1 MNFKKAMF
9 AIIIAALMFLTA
21 CNTTVNKTDEK
32 STEPETKTEET
43 TETKE
48 ETKEEKTEEKT
59 DESADASEEEAWKKE
74 PAYGKKV
81 KIGYNGGLCT
91 GAPGIA
97 QALGMFKDEGVDVE
111 LVKMD
116 GTVGT
121 VDAVGTGQVDMVTNH
136 ISAMVVPA
144 TNGINM
150 VFKKGVQTGCKS
162 LYVLK
167 DGPINSTKDLVGKS
181 VGLPN
186 GIGNSDHNIAIRFM
200 NHDGI
205 DPKEITWKPVESS
218 ASILALQNG
227 EIDSVILSD
236 QFAEKFMNDGT
247 LKVIRSLTWDDDF
260 KKEPCCIY
268 AFNKDFNEKNPITA
282 KKMTAALFKV
292 SDYIAHNVKEAT
304 QVLFDNNWAS
314 GDFDQAVRMMESYD
328 WQCSNDMT
336 ETTLKNILDDYKKF
350 NIVTNEKSSD
360 ELLNELWKPEDLKHD
375 NEK

>member
-1 MNFKKAMF
+1 MKR
-9 AIIIAALMFLTA
+9 LTA
-21 CNTTVNKTDEK
+21 VLAVVLASLMLFSACKTTVNEEK
-32 STEPETKTEET
+32 KDSTT
-43 TETKE
+43 TETQ
-48 ETKEEKTEEKT
+48 TEENKDT
-59 DESADASEEEAWKKE
+59 TEENKDTTEANSEISEEEAWKKE
-74 PAYGKKV
+74 PAYGKPV

-97 QALGMFKDEGVDVE
+97 DALGMFKKQGLDVE

-121 VDAVGTGQVDMVTNH
+121 VDAVGTGKVDMVTNH

-167 DGPINSTKDLVGKS
+167 DGPIKSTKDLVGKS

-205 DPKEITWKPVESS
+205 DPNEIVWKPVESS

-247 LKVIRSLTWDDDF
+247 LAVIRSLTWDDDF
-260 KKEPCCIY
+260 KKETCCIY
-268 AFNKDFNEKNPITA
+268 AFNKDFNEQNPITA
-282 KKMTAALFKV
+282 KKMTAALFEV

-336 ETTLKNILDDYKKF
+336 EKTLKDILDDYKKF

-360 ELLNELWKPEDLKHD
+360 ELLSELWCPEDFKHD